1 MDNLEK
7 NGKKLERTFIFRNK
21 HTYLKKEILY
31 LKKEGGGSTKQF

>member
-21 HTYLKKEILY
+21 HISKEILY
-31 LKKEGGGSTKQF
+31 LKKERGGSTKQF